1 MTIRT
6 RPAALHADR
15 PTLRRS
21 SNRAPGRARQAWL
34 AAALTITAVFMG
46 AATGCA
52 GGLRVESQ
60 TRNTTLKPNVRLA
73 VYQAE
78 DSNTADIYLTDLSP
92 DEVSGVIPLADASGS
107 ILHIRLF
114 VSPRPG
120 RTPIAETAVN
130 ATVRLA
136 MLAEG
141 DVGIYGGGGFI
152 FPKGRPG
159 DYTMRIELERASL
172 TLTSSTAGFTDA
184 LGASLLDTRVT
195 VRRDEPNAYRLA
207 DRFNLALERARGSE

>member
-1 MTIRT
+1 MTD
-6 RPAALHADR
+6 PLQ
-15 PTLRRS
+15 L
-21 SNRAPGRARQAWL
+21 
-34 AAALTITAVFMG
+34 AVFFGLTMLIG
-46 AATGCA
+46 LATWWKCRHSGDRSTDSNKEYFLA
-52 GGLRVESQ
+52 SGGLSWFFVAGSI
-60 TRNTTLKPNVRLA
+60 TLTN
-73 VYQAE
+73 
-78 DSNTADIYLTDLSP
+78 LSP
-92 DEVSGVIPLADASGS
+92 DEVSGVIPLAEASGS

-141 DVGIYGGGGFI
+141 DVGSYGGGGFI